1 MTTITCNVS
10 DDTVLHTKW
19 KLLNCVKCW
28 PQQQSFL
35 FFKPGKNLRGRA
47 RQTIFLQTI
56 FEILKLPIYCPQP
69 SSICPKI
76 YTYIWL
82 MGGGHGLK
90 HLEQQLRQKFPLL
103 LEGPPQAEF
112 LTWGWHWGDFIA
124 IQLMELLGCY
134 IREGPDSKSISLY
147 IMWGPGTTNSK
158 SPKHYYLVSNG
169 SFFFM
174 KILHLGDF
182 FFKTA

>member
-1 MTTITCNVS
+1 
-10 DDTVLHTKW
+10 
-19 KLLNCVKCW
+19 
-28 PQQQSFL
+28 
-35 FFKPGKNLRGRA
+35 
-47 RQTIFLQTI
+47 
-56 FEILKLPIYCPQP
+56 
-69 SSICPKI
+69 
-76 YTYIWL
+76 
-82 MGGGHGLK
+82 
-90 HLEQQLRQKFPLL
+90 
-103 LEGPPQAEF
+103 
-112 LTWGWHWGDFIA
+112 
-124 IQLMELLGCY
+124 MELLGCY